1 MKHSTTSATKTMTRG
16 TFNFLCDTLFEE
28 IQMHV
33 YRNELITLMQ
43 QQMEDDITYN
53 YTEPCVKT

>member
-28 IQMHV
+28 IQMHEH
-33 YRNELITLMQ
+33 RDELITIMYEQLQ
-43 QQMEDDITYN
+43 DD
-53 YTEPCVKT
+53 V